1 MTLLRTNG
9 LILLM
14 AISACLLAGCSEKD
28 PGTPSAEST
37 TRTGT
42 PSSGTSTTTADSGL
56 PELALDTFKSD
67 PCQLLKTDQVAEL
80 GTFKAPVKSTNE
92 VAVQCRWGAQ
102 DVTKGATYT
111 VAIATTEASFDSAS
125 AQAKQKFPVFTLK
138 KVLDYPAY
146 SADATDAKGACTTG
160 VGTPSKGVFLVQI
173 IMDNEKLPEYNN
185 PCAATEKAAE
195 FVVKNLKG

>member
-1 MTLLRTNG
+1 MTLLRTKG
-9 LILLM
+9 LILLV
-14 AISACLLAGCSEKD
+14 AISACLLAACSQKD
-28 PGTPSAEST
+28 PGTPSAESQT
-37 TRTGT
+37 QTGT
-42 PSSGTSTTTADSGL
+42 PTTGGTTSADSGL

-67 PCQLLKTDQVAEL
+67 PCQLLKTDQVAQL
-80 GTFKAPVKSTNE
+80 GTFKAPVKSTND

-111 VAIATTEASFDSAS
+111 VAIATTDASFDSAS

-146 SADATDAKGACTTG
+146 SADATNAQGSCTTG

-173 IMDNEKLPEYNN
+173 IMDNEKLPEYKD

-195 FVVKNLKG
+195 LVVKNLKG